1 MKNINIL
8 KYTVAAG
15 LAIASLSSC
24 DLDLVPEDAIAYE
37 EGKQLFLTANDG

>member
-24 DLDLVPEDAIAYE
+24 DLDLVPEDAIQAFIKDVE
-37 EGKQLFLTANDG
+37 AL